1 MDHRTHIKQSKGMNE
16 KSWRFFRSLSLSL
29 LLECCCY
36 LLVPL
41 SSWWFSCVRFSSL
54 KWTSNVAYKQNMFH
68 HRTESIILTRIE
80 RITRLWVI
88 FVRIKL
94 VRSEQFLSH
103 PNHVHVH
110 GTQPN
115 KKVLYHHIK
124 TFMLGIHTVC
134 VCFRFRNGIKASMR
148 SLSNRLYF
156 KRIEMAFDSHRLNN
170 PGDGIFMLI
179 SQMFVLSFSIATN
192 C

>member
-1 MDHRTHIKQSKGMNE
+1 M
-16 KSWRFFRSLSLSL
+16 
-29 LLECCCY
+29 
-36 LLVPL
+36 
-41 SSWWFSCVRFSSL
+41 
-54 KWTSNVAYKQNMFH
+54 
-68 HRTESIILTRIE
+68 
-80 RITRLWVI
+80 I
-88 FVRIKL
+88 FVRTFFFPQMNIKCSVQTKHVSSPNGKYYFDAYRTNHETVSDFCWDKIGAL
-94 VRSEQFLSH
+94 GAIFIASESCSCSWNTAKQ
-103 PNHVHVH
+103 
-110 GTQPN
+110 
-115 KKVLYHHIK
+115 K
-124 TFMLGIHTVC
+124 GIISPHKGFYARYTHSVC